1 MVRAAPPLLLLL
13 LLRGCKELEPLILRG
28 HRVLLGLHAV
38 ELGCERLHHRE
49 QLVLHEPTIAQ
60 PSRRASGQLYCLLWA
75 RELSDTTIRRRRRR
89 TAVAEDGAGRSDS
102 LLADLDELEQELAI
116 CLALLGGEIRLDLRR
131 LALALVGLALG
142 GGDCRLLVNCV
153 ALGRLRDREP
163 FLTHLERRTRLAH
176 LVGELAVQAVGTE
189 L

>member
-1 MVRAAPPLLLLL
+1 MGNSQSQQQLDETKSQLAAEKKRSAQLADEKAQLSASL
-13 LLRGCKELEPLILRG
+13 
-28 HRVLLGLHAV
+28 A
-38 ELGCERLHHRE
+38 RE
-49 QLVLHEPTIAQ
+49 QQKLAEQQRAHDEALESSRQEVQQKQEALAYAMKRQEIAEGL
-60 PSRRASGQLYCLLWA
+60 R
-75 RELSDTTIRRRRRR
+75 
-89 TAVAEDGAGRSDS
+89 RSDA
-102 LLADLDELEQELAI
+102 LLADLDELEQERAI

-153 ALGRLRDREP
+153 ALGRLHGREP